1 MTVNH
6 ASRLICVLAASSLL
20 GLAACGQQT
29 LDTTKAEGVIAQG
42 ISQQTGAKGVTVDC
56 PSDVKLEQGNDFEC
70 QAKTPQGQQS
80 PVAVRQ
86 TDDKGSVSWE
96 LKAN

>member
-42 ISQQTGAKGVTVDC
+42 IS
-56 PSDVKLEQGNDFEC
+56 L
-70 QAKTPQGQQS
+70 
-80 PVAVRQ
+80 
-86 TDDKGSVSWE
+86 
-96 LKAN
+96 